1 MKLKNIIV
9 LLICFSG
16 LVSLAQN
23 SKNKNTMKK
32 VIAENFDFAA
42 KQYQYL
48 EKSCPLDSMPRTL
61 VKNKHKNSDAYWWCS
76 GFYPG
81 TLFYIYEYTKNPK
94 ILAQAEKRLAILDTV
109 QYFTKNH
116 DLGFMMF
123 CSYGNAYRLT
133 QKPYYK
139 KVVFQSAESLSSR
152 YRPNAKVIQSWE
164 ITDGGL
170 QKRDFVGPVIID
182 NMMNLEMLEWT
193 THNKGDKKFATIAE
207 THANTT
213 IKNHFRPDFSSYHVL
228 DYNLNTGEVRKK
240 VTAQGAADSSAWSRG
255 QSWALYGYTM
265 MYRFTK
271 NPDYLKQAR
280 GVAQFIL
287 TNPNL
292 PEDKVPYW
300 DFNAPDIPNAL
311 RDVSSASINASA
323 LLELAQY
330 TSGKE
335 KKEYLE
341 VAETILKVLSSP
353 KYRAELGKNGGFLLM
368 HSVGSIPHKSEV
380 DTPLTYAD
388 YYFLEAL
395 LRYKKWYL

>member
-1 MKLKNIIV
+1 
-9 LLICFSG
+9 
-16 LVSLAQN
+16 
-23 SKNKNTMKK
+23 
-32 VIAENFDFAA
+32 
-42 KQYQYL
+42 
-48 EKSCPLDSMPRTL
+48 
-61 VKNKHKNSDAYWWCS
+61 
-76 GFYPG
+76 
-81 TLFYIYEYTKNPK
+81 
-94 ILAQAEKRLAILDTV
+94 
-109 QYFTKNH
+109 
-116 DLGFMMF
+116 
-123 CSYGNAYRLT
+123 
-133 QKPYYK
+133 
-139 KVVFQSAESLSSR
+139 
-152 YRPNAKVIQSWE
+152 
-164 ITDGGL
+164 
-170 QKRDFVGPVIID
+170 
-182 NMMNLEMLEWT
+182 
-193 THNKGDKKFATIAE
+193 
-207 THANTT
+207 
-213 IKNHFRPDFSSYHVL
+213 
-228 DYNLNTGEVRKK
+228 
-240 VTAQGAADSSAWSRG
+240 
-255 QSWALYGYTM
+255 